1 MDKYMKKAIA
11 EATDGIRHGDGG
23 PFGCVIVKDNKII
36 ASSHNCVLKNN
47 DATCHGEIMA
57 IKEASAK
64 LNTHDLSGCV
74 LYTTGEP
81 CPMCLSAC
89 MWANISKV
97 YYGATLSDNSDIG
110 FRDADM
116 DKLMGGRKKL
126 KDYLI
131 CIDREECLKLF
142 DKYKNIKNKT
152 LY

>member
-1 MDKYMKKAIA
+1 MGFTIETLKKLSEI
-11 EATDGIRHGDGG
+11 EN
-23 PFGCVIVKDNKII
+23 IV
-36 ASSHNCVLKNN
+36 
-47 DATCHGEIMA
+47 A

-64 LNTHDLSGCV
+64 LNTHDLFGCV

-89 MWANISKV
+89 LWANISKV
-97 YYGATLSDNSDIG
+97 YYGATLSDNADIG
-110 FRDADM
+110 FRDAGM

-131 CIDREECLKLF
+131 CIDREECIKLF